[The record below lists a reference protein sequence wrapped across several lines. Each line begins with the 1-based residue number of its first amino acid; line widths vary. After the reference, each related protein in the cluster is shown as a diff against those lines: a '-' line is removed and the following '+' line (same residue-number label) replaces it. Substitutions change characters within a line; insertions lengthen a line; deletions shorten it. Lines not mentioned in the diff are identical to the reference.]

1 MFLILNIGINILIQL
16 FDDTKIENMNN
27 IDYFKNK
34 GFFFQ
39 LFPITKKSILPKISR
54 KIEVFFSTLKRLNK
68 HKRKT

>member
-34 GFFFQ
+34 GFFFFSCF
-39 LFPITKKSILPKISR
+39 LLLRKVYYPKSHVKLKY
-54 KIEVFFSTLKRLNK
+54 FFLL
-68 HKRKT
+68 